1 MRAVLP
7 PRWWPPVLWMAF
19 ILVMTSWPRLEL
31 TTVVESGDKVAHF
44 GAYLVLSVLCA
55 RAAFPSRRPWRTAL
69 GIVATVSVL
78 ALLDELHQAWI
89 PGRFPDVRDWFADI
103 VGGVVGI
110 LLAPLLFQPA
120 PRRHRSAS

>member
-31 TTVVESGDKVAHF
+31 TTVVASGDKVAHF
-44 GAYLVLSVLCA
+44 GAYLVLSVLSA

-69 GIVATVSVL
+69 AIVATVSVL

-103 VGGVVGI
+103 LGGVAGI

-120 PRRHRSAS
+120 PRRHRSTS

>member
-7 PRWWPPVLWMAF
+7 PRWWPPVLWMVF
-19 ILVMTSWPRLEL
+19 ILVMTSWPRLTL

-44 GAYLVLSVLCA
+44 GGYLVLSVLSA

-69 GIVATVSVL
+69 AIVATVSVL

-103 VGGVVGI
+103 LGGVAGI

>member
-1 MRAVLP
+1 
-7 PRWWPPVLWMAF
+7 MAF

-31 TTVVESGDKVAHF
+31 TTVVASGDKVAHF
-44 GAYLVLSVLCA
+44 GGYLVLSVLSA

-69 GIVATVSVL
+69 VIVATVSVL

-103 VGGVVGI
+103 LGGVAGI